1 MNLVGKTVRFYL
13 LPQGRKGLQPAVSLA
28 GEYIDGVV
36 ADENHLGVWI
46 SVPELESPIGVVL
59 LRWDYFST
67 ALLDY
72 EPGVPLE
79 RPPVGFRPS

>member
-1 MNLVGKTVRFYL
+1 MNLVGKTVRFCL
-13 LPQGRKGLQPAVSLA
+13 LPQGREGLQPALSIA
-28 GEYIDGVV
+28 GEYIDAVV

-46 SVPELESPIGVVL
+46 SVPELESAIGVVL
-59 LRWDYFST
+59 LRWEYFST

-79 RPPVGFRPS
+79 REPAGFRP

>member
-1 MNLVGKTVRFYL
+1 M
-13 LPQGRKGLQPAVSLA
+13 QPAVSLA